1 MKTDDYKLLDKYTK
15 EYFRNIEPF
24 LEDDDKKYISGALK
38 LSLNQYEPNDIV
50 CSNTDFP
57 CMTCKYGAGC
67 FLITA
72 LFTNAEYMKEGVLS
86 ILR

>member
-15 EYFRNIEPF
+15 EYFRKIEPF
-24 LEDDDKKYISGALK
+24 LEEEDKKYISGALN
-38 LSLNQYEPNDIV
+38 LSLERYEPNDIK
-50 CSNTDFP
+50 CSTTDFP
-57 CMTCKYGAGC
+57 CMTCKYGGGC

-72 LFTNAEYMKEGVLS
+72 LFTNSEYMKEGVLS

>member
-1 MKTDDYKLLDKYTK
+1 MKTDDYKSLDKYTK
-15 EYFRNIEPF
+15 EYFRKIEPF
-24 LEDDDKKYISGALK
+24 FTEDDKKYISEALK
-38 LSLNQYEPNDIV
+38 LSVDNYEPNDIK

-57 CMTCKYGAGC
+57 CMACKYGAGC

-72 LFTNAEYMKEGVLS
+72 LFSNAEYMKEGVLS